1 VPVPSEPESAT
12 AAFTRAGQD
21 AVTYA
26 RRVAGTALARNQR
39 HRTENRELLKQFG
52 RQRLS
57 GGAEPVPSV
66 LRGAAQRFRAAR
78 GLPVPEVPSAAEL
91 AEPAPNS
98 APRPPRTSEA
108 DEDFSQL
115 RIMRQA

>member
-1 VPVPSEPESAT
+1 MPSEPESAT

-26 RRVAGTALARNQR
+26 RRVAGTALARNER
-39 HRTENRELLKQFG
+39 HRAENRELLKQFG
-52 RQRLS
+52 RQRLA
-57 GGAEPVPSV
+57 GAEAVPSV

-78 GLPVPEVPSAAEL
+78 GLPLPEVPPAAEW
-91 AEPAPNS
+91 AAANPNS
-98 APRPPRTSEA
+98 TARAARPSED

-115 RIMRQA
+115 RIMRQV